1 MLEAGG
7 GIGMYAAQMSQ
18 RYGATVALFDIEPG
32 RALQA
37 RSATPQAIVA
47 AAEQLPYASERFDT
61 VLSNEV
67 LEHVQD
73 DRLALQEMLRV
84 LKPGGRAVIFC
95 PNRWYPFETHGHY
108 WRGNYH
114 FGNTMLINWLPDAL
128 RDRLAPHVRAYT
140 RRSLLGLTQG
150 CPARVVEMRRIYG
163 GYDNLGRAFRS
174 TGASI
179 ARAAAGHG
187 GRSAGSVG
195 PVASAG
201 AGEAP
206 RKVRAVRSQS
216 IGYSSTQTGK
226 CPSATMLLQLAR
238 SPSVRMAASAMT
250 SAPALPMIRRRP
262 CSVLPV
268 EITSSQ
274 QDDAASPHQRPVAF
288 VQIERLRFPG
298 SDAQGLCG
306 QRLPHVG
313 LVRLAQ
319 HHIGQLHLH

>member
-1 MLEAGG
+1 MALQGPTLADLPYFPVDCRTLAEFIALRHRKFWKMPEQSQAALRGEPSYVWRAGQERRLQMIARHARLEHALVLEAGG
-7 GIGMYAAQMSQ
+7 GIGMYAAQMRQ

-37 RSATPQAIVA
+37 RSATPHAIVA

-73 DRLALQEMLRV
+73 DRLTLQEMLRV

-163 GYDNLGRAFRS
+163 GYDNLVGRFGRPAQVL
-174 TGASI
+174 
-179 ARAAAGHG
+179 RA
-187 GRSAGSVG
+187 
-195 PVASAG
+195 
-201 AGEAP
+201 
-206 RKVRAVRSQS
+206 
-216 IGYSSTQTGK
+216 
-226 CPSATMLLQLAR
+226 LLQGMEGGPLDLWGL
-238 SPSVRMAASAMT
+238 SHLLVLEK
-250 SAPALPMIRRRP
+250 LP
-262 CSVLPV
+262 
-268 EITSSQ
+268 
-274 QDDAASPHQRPVAF
+274 
-288 VQIERLRFPG
+288 G
-298 SDAQGLCG
+298 K
-306 QRLPHVG
+306 
-313 LVRLAQ
+313 
-319 HHIGQLHLH
+319 